1 MPIMLRCP
9 LPARRFGKI
18 VGKAFITHYLI
29 PHILQTD
36 FKCFEIG
43 YNENTGQENG
53 FSFIIV
59 SAKSDTAAEI
69 GKTQNESRNP
79 VFRYIHLTT
88 LIPELLDKVDE
99 GVIAFSP
106 AAELKGNGATH
117 FTELHRTLHKNFL
130 IRRFRSSALSLLY
143 YYTKGL

>member
-43 YNENTGQENG
+43 YNESTGQENG
-53 FSFIIV
+53 FSFIVV

-69 GKTQNESRNP
+69 GKTQNESATQCS
-79 VFRYIHLTT
+79 YISILQLLSQNCLTRLT
-88 LIPELLDKVDE
+88 KV
-99 GVIAFSP
+99 
-106 AAELKGNGATH
+106 
-117 FTELHRTLHKNFL
+117 
-130 IRRFRSSALSLLY
+130 
-143 YYTKGL
+143 